1 MRGFLGFSVGLCLA
15 AVAWAGETPA
25 ACTSELLDAIR
36 EVESGGRT
44 DLVGDGGRAIGPYQ
58 IHRVYWLDAV
68 EAEPSLRARG
78 YEACTDETYARA
90 VVVAYLSR
98 YGQGKSAESLA
109 RIHNGGPRG
118 WRKQA
123 TRGYWSKVAAAMGG
137 AK

>member
-1 MRGFLGFSVGLCLA
+1 MRVLLGYFVAASLA
-15 AVAWAGETPA
+15 AVAYAADKPAALTPA
-25 ACTSELLDAIR
+25 LLDAIR

-58 IHRVYWLDAV
+58 IHRCYWLDAV
-68 EAEPSLRARG
+68 EADPSLRARG
-78 YEACTDETYARA
+78 YEACTDENYARA

-109 RIHNGGPRG
+109 RIHNGGPSG

-123 TRGYWSKVAAAMGG
+123 TRGYWRKVAAAMGG